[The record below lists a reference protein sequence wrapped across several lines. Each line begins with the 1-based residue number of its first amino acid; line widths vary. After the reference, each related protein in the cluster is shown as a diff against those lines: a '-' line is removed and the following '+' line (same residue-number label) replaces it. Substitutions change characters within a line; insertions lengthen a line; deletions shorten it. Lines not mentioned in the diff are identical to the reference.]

1 MKRKFLSLALTTL
14 ILYPSTHVFAQQ
26 DSSDILDVCAKN
38 VVLLTE
44 DDHVRFLQLKIKSGQ
59 KCGMH
64 KSPGGFAYV
73 ISGASVNIIKPDGTK
88 TTVNL
93 KDSQAFPYTPEEHML
108 EVVRGNFD
116 ILLLENKK

>member
-1 MKRKFLSLALTTL
+1 MKRKFFQLTITTL
-14 ILYPSTHVFAQQ
+14 LLCSSNHVFAQQ
-26 DSSDILDVCAKN
+26 ESTDILDVCAKN
-38 VVLLTE
+38 VTLLTE
-44 DDHVRFLQLKIKSGQ
+44 NDHVRFIQLKLKSGQ

-73 ISGASVNIIKPDGTK
+73 ISGASVNITKPDGTK
-88 TTVNL
+88 TTLIL

-108 EVVRGNFD
+108 ETARGNFD